1 MTNIW
6 NEFLFLQIQFFI
18 CISFSFSYRYTFYF
32 PLLWWVQCYTW
43 HLSQCLLHIIICS
56 IINVINI
63 SWNRK
68 EVKYW
73 CQWMIN
79 PKLYLSQW
87 LTGIG
92 QGSLWGYPLVLSG
105 KRKRPQI
112 SVISEVA
119 CHREPLMWIN
129 SGQYIQDVCV
139 CHAMIYALATQTLT
153 LFCHSRSV
161 WPL

>member
-1 MTNIW
+1 MAGWHHQLDGHEFGWTPGVGDGQGGLVCCDSWGCKESDTTERLNWTELKRSMIFRNNPLQYEFITSELTNIW

-18 CISFSFSYRYTFYF
+18 CISFSYRSTLYF

-43 HLSQCLLHIIICS
+43 HLSQCLLHIIMCS

-92 QGSLWGYPLVLSG
+92 QGSLWG
-105 KRKRPQI
+105 
-112 SVISEVA
+112 
-119 CHREPLMWIN
+119 
-129 SGQYIQDVCV
+129 
-139 CHAMIYALATQTLT
+139 
-153 LFCHSRSV
+153 
-161 WPL
+161 